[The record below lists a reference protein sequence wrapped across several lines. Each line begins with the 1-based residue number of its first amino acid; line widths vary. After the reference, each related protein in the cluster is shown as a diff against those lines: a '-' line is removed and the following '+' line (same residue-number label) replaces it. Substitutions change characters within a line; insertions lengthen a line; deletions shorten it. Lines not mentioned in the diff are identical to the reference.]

1 MSKVAGIMLETCIF
15 WVLIASKTGSRR
27 DYSTGYLRK
36 TWLCYCVYISF
47 LWVTGVILH
56 SHTHTHT
63 HWFNMEQNKVLLQGK
78 FSVSSKPGKVYVV
91 ELTNQFLKFQ
101 DASCGRDTDAEGVID
116 LRDVIG
122 CRINA
127 GVNKQGRSTSCTCMN
142 SSVVADRSECLLS
155 VYFCPKKKK
164 NSLSQ
169 SYQRRHCT
177 LTLGLSQY
185 ADYNSNKTVCEKWRK
200 IILSLS
206 TENNN
211 DITFNTGN
219 DI

>member
-1 MSKVAGIMLETCIF
+1 MIT
-15 WVLIASKTGSRR
+15 VLDISVSLDCAI
-27 DYSTGYLRK
+27 
-36 TWLCYCVYISF
+36 VYIFPSYELQELYF
-47 LWVTGVILH
+47 IL
-56 SHTHTHT
+56 THIHT

-127 GVNKQGRSTSCTCMN
+127 GVNKQGQSTSCTCMN

-164 NSLSQ
+164 NSLSR